1 MALDIVL
8 VVRGEVK
15 ERAAYGTE
23 EERAYPLGFRLGAGR
38 GRYAG
43 HGVGI
48 GRVKGG
54 CLLLLCLC
62 GNSGSVKVEVNQS
75 RGIV

>member
-15 ERAAYGTE
+15 ERAAYGTK

-38 GRYAG
+38 
-43 HGVGI
+43 
-48 GRVKGG
+48 
-54 CLLLLCLC
+54 
-62 GNSGSVKVEVNQS
+62 
-75 RGIV
+75 